1 MSIATLTN
9 HAKRRMH
16 DRIGITKGIADKYA
30 VRVLREGIKHE
41 DTLGDLH
48 KWMDAEYL
56 KCRTA
61 NNMRYY
67 AGKLYIFNGTVL
79 ITVLN
84 DTIGFEASLFEYVDK
99 KAYRAYS
106 NRKITKRYK
115 QLAEQENDRKTKR
128 EDEVLQQVREY
139 AKENYP
145 DIEITN
151 IAFAKKHVVRVNY
164 VSDSNYNDWSRYAG
178 IMDFIKSTFSL
189 GSYLRKVK
197 DADGRFVSLEEWR
210 NMKGG

>member
-1 MSIATLTN
+1 MATVTK
-9 HAKRRMH
+9 HAKSRMH
-16 DRIGITKGIADKYA
+16 IRIGITKGIADKYA
-30 VRVLREGIKHE
+30 ARVLREGIKHE

-48 KWMDAEYL
+48 KWMDAEFL
-56 KCRTA
+56 KYRTA

-67 AGKLYIFNGTVL
+67 SGKLYIFNGTVL

-84 DTIGFEASLFEYVDK
+84 DTIGFETSLFEYVDK

-106 NRKITKRYK
+106 NRRITKRYK

-128 EDEVLQQVREY
+128 EDEILQQVREY
-139 AKENYP
+139 VKENYP

-164 VSDSNYNDWSRYAG
+164 VSESTYNDWNRYTG
-178 IMDFIKSTFSL
+178 IMDFIKLTFAL